1 MTSLLRFNTVVAKKI
16 IMAITGLAMCA
27 FLVGHL
33 AGNLQLLWSTNQFN
47 GYSHFLTAQPVIILI
62 ELGLLAILLIHV
74 LDALI
79 LLKGN
84 YEARPEGYYMKV
96 GAKAKSE
103 NTHKTPSSTFMM
115 WSGTAILMFIVFHI
129 WHFKYHHGLTADGQA
144 VGSVN
149 PDGTGG
155 YDLAKLVTSEFHN
168 PLIAGIYDCA
178 MVLLG
183 LHLYHAVSSAFT
195 TLGANVPRYTWGIL
209 WLGRIF
215 TVVVCGGFAILP
227 LVTYFGLFG
236 LGK

>member
-62 ELGLLAILLIHV
+62 ELGLLAILIIHV
-74 LDALI
+74 LDALV

-84 YEARPEGYYMKV
+84 QEARPEGYYMKV
-96 GAKAKSE
+96 GAKAKSDK
-103 NTHKTPSSTFMM
+103 THKSTSSTFMM

-129 WHFKYHHGLTADGQA
+129 WHFKYKHGLTADGQA
-144 VGSVN
+144 VPKDAG
-149 PDGTGG
+149 P
-155 YDLAKLVTSEFHN
+155 YDLARLVTSEFHS
-168 PLIAGIYDCA
+168 PLIAGIYVSA
-178 MVLLG
+178 MVLLW
-183 LHLYHAVSSAFT
+183 LHLNHAVSSAIT
-195 TLGANVPRYTWGIL
+195 TLGANVPRYTWGII
-209 WLGRIF
+209 WFGRIF
-215 TVVVCGGFAILP
+215 AFVICLGFAILP
-227 LVTYFGLFG
+227 CVTYLGLFG